1 MNEIVEGIP
10 LGYTVA
16 EIDPESNLPQEL
28 AGKDLFGDVQEAT
41 VEAGLCGAWAEKR
54 SRSAV
59 FRVCAVVPLPD
70 GGDGGGGRMPY
81 ERLERACENLGR
93 ALDSAFEVMAR
104 AVKVAATDGPEAGM
118 RIVAAHYVA
127 VAAEADVIP
136 WEDSPAGTATGG
148 ADGAAGVPVAAKR
161 E

>member
-41 VEAGLCGAWAEKR
+41 VEAGLCGAW
-54 SRSAV
+54 
-59 FRVCAVVPLPD
+59 AVVPLPD

-127 VAAEADVIP
+127 VADEADVIP
-136 WEDSPAGTATGG
+136 REDSPAGTATGG